1 MKLIFGFALVVGYC
15 FWQDVLNKIAPKTP
29 RTYDDL
35 MKLPS
40 FTEDEQFQEQLKNKE
55 DEVG

>member
-1 MKLIFGFALVVGYC
+1 MKLIAGIALVGFYLVWEEIY
-15 FWQDVLNKIAPKTP
+15 NKLFSKTP
-29 RTYDDL
+29 KTYDDL